1 MLTIQNTCLVVVDIQ
16 EKLVKLVHEKDRVVS
31 NSAVLIQVAQTLGIP
46 ILWCQ
51 QVPTAIGPTVQK
63 LWGLLTK
70 AEIQS
75 LDKTTFS
82 CCGNEAFMHKIDQLK
97 PQTAIVCGI
106 ESHVCVFQT
115 VMDLIQHGLYVHV
128 VADAVSSRTNEN
140 KQIGLHRMAKEG
152 AVITST
158 EMLLFEL
165 LRDSKH
171 PNFRELAKL
180 IK

>member
-1 MLTIQNTCLVVVDIQ
+1 MLSADNTYLVVVDIQ
-16 EKLVKLVHEKDRVVS
+16 EKLLKLMQNREQVVG
-31 NSAVLIQVAQTLGIP
+31 NSAILIKMAHVLDIP

-51 QVPTAIGPTVQK
+51 QVPAVLGPTVHD
-63 LWGLLTK
+63 LS
-70 AEIQS
+70 EILMTADAKP

-82 CCGNEAFMHKIDQLK
+82 CCGHDTFMNKIDELK

-115 VMDLIQHGLYVHV
+115 AMDLIQHGLYVHV

-171 PNFRELAKL
+171 PKFRELSKL

>member
-1 MLTIQNTCLVVVDIQ
+1 MLTIENTCLVIVDIQ
-16 EKLVKLVHEKDRVVS
+16 EKLAKLVHEKERVVS
-31 NSAVLIQVAQTLGIP
+31 NSAVLVQVAQTLQIP

-51 QVPTAIGPTVQK
+51 QVPTALGPTVRE

-70 AEIQS
+70 AGIESI
-75 LDKTTFS
+75 DKTTFS
-82 CCGNEAFMHKIDQLK
+82 CCGDPAFMKKIDDLK
-97 PQTAIVCGI
+97 LQTAIVCGI

-115 VMDLIQHGLYVHV
+115 AMDLIQHGLYVHV

-165 LRDSKH
+165 LRDAKH
-171 PNFRELAKL
+171 EKFRELAKL